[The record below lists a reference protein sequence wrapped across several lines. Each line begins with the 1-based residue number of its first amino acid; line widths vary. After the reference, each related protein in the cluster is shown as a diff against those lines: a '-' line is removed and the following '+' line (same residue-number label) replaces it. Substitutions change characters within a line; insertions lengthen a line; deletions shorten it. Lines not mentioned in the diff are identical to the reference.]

1 MTDELVTTERIETQ
15 AVAVMT
21 KAEAFLATVS
31 GMGII
36 KTEAEDLTQK
46 EMQAAVKGALKE
58 WDAERHSLTDP
69 LERVKKDIIARFKV
83 AAKPAEDALE
93 ILNRNIKTRYL
104 EVQAAARK
112 EQARLEELA
121 RKRQERAEVR
131 AEAKGEEPPD
141 PVIAMPAIAAPAKTT
156 VTSQGKVTVAEY
168 WTGDFVTDETA
179 AVRAAVDAGR
189 LDLLCY
195 NTTAAKAMIRAGIR
209 NIPGFRVYQELKV

>member
-1 MTDELVTTERIETQ
+1 MADELVTTERAETQ

-21 KAEAFLATVS
+21 EAQAYLAVATNLTP
-31 GMGII
+31 I

-46 EMQAAVKGALKE
+46 ELQAELKAKLKD
-58 WDAERHSLTDP
+58 WDAARHNWTDP
-69 LERVKKDIIARFKV
+69 LERVKKDIIASFKL

-93 ILNRNIKTRYL
+93 ILNRNIKARYL

-131 AEAKGEEPPD
+131 AEAKGEEPPE